1 MANITN
7 NGDRSILVIV
17 RVKVSDSGEYVCEA
31 KNAAGTSSSSVDVE
45 VRGM

>member
-1 MANITN
+1 MANISK
-7 NGDRSILVIV
+7 NGDRSILIIE

-31 KNAAGTSSSSVDVE
+31 KNAAGTTSLSVDVE